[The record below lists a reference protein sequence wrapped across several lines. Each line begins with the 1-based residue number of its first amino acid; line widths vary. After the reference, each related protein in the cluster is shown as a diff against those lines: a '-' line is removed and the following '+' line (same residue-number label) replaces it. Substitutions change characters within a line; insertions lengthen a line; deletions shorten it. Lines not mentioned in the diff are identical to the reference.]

1 METLILILLFVTF
14 ALLLYSI
21 KEYVKTKRK
30 YNAFM
35 KEKDERETS

>member
-21 KEYVKTKRK
+21 REYVKTKRK

>member
-1 METLILILLFVTF
+1 MQILIISLLFVTF

-35 KEKDERETS
+35 KEKEERETS

>member
-1 METLILILLFVTF
+1 MEILIIILLFVTF
-14 ALLLYSI
+14 VLLLYSI

-35 KEKDERETS
+35 KEKDDRETS